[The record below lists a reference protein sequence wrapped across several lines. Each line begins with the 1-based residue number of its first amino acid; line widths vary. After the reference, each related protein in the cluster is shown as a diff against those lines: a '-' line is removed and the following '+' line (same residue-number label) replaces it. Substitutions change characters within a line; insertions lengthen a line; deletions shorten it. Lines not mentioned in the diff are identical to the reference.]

1 LRAWPSKCPWAP
13 CGPRFKPPTHH
24 RLLESRQARLDR
36 QGHGDVGDADYER
49 IFREEFAAAG
59 LKVSGDPTNLFQQD
73 DKSADLQV
81 GALVTSLSA
90 RFCRDKTLKEAFADS
105 RH

>member
-13 CGPRFKPPTHH
+13 CWPRFKPPK
-24 RLLESRQARLDR
+24 ARLDR